1 MRDALRLTGMH
12 PLAISVIIDSV
23 TEKGGTQLFGIQCFA
38 VFWLVLSVYFFYT
51 FMRHVIN
58 DDDEAQDERKEI
70 GGLYVGLGLV
80 MLLIDVAGLVLTYN
94 YAELRPWQEILLYVS
109 IAALLLDGG
118 MDARKIRDMLKAINN
133 GAGSD
138 VIVAYLDSSSAKWNA
153 VSFVAI
159 GGKVVL
165 AAILVLWTVFPR

>member
-1 MRDALRLTGMH
+1 
-12 PLAISVIIDSV
+12 
-23 TEKGGTQLFGIQCFA
+23 LFGIQCFA
-38 VFWLVLSVYFFYT
+38 VFWLVLSIYFFYT

-58 DDDEAQDERKEI
+58 DDDEAQDERQEMADEMEAMGKFISMRVI

-94 YAELRPWQEILLYVS
+94 YTELRPWQEILLYVS